1 MNFVVDIEK
10 MGHRGMGIA
19 RWGGKVVLVPFAALG
34 DQAEVSITRAHRDY
48 DEAEIVKLIKPS
60 SLRREPPCPFF
71 GTCGGCQ
78 LQHLPISFQRTL
90 KEEIFR
96 EMLTHHGEVDEKGV
110 KELLFS
116 SNEFEYR
123 SHSELHVDWQEK
135 PLVGFMTR
143 RGNKVV
149 PINRCLVAHPLIQ
162 SILADVSGMLKRA
175 NANQVT
181 DVAISCDFPGEK
193 TLITFFSSTRLPD
206 NVEKTLEKVVQ
217 EIPRVKGLY
226 LVTRKEG
233 KPVILWKEAGAPSGV
248 LYPLPFKDGG
258 EDLILEAW
266 PKVFRQVNPEV
277 NRIVMSIVLNWIQNL
292 GVQQVLELYAGMG
305 NFTIPVSFVTQ
316 NVLAIESN
324 PLAVENAKANALR
337 HFRKNIQWITGS
349 VKDEIKSLR
358 KESFDLIIMDPPRK
372 GAKEILKEI
381 ISLKSKSIIYIS
393 CEPATLARD
402 IQFLKKYGFYGVKMT
417 QPLDMFPQT
426 FHVESITLL
435 QKI

>member
-10 MGHRGMGIA
+10 MGHRGVGIA

-71 GTCGGCQ
+71 GACGGCQ

-90 KEEIFR
+90 KEEIFW
-96 EMLTHHGEVDEKGV
+96 EMLKRQGGV
-110 KELLFS
+110 EGNDVRELLFS
-116 SNEFEYR
+116 SNEFGYR
-123 SHSELHVDWQEK
+123 SHSELHVDWREK
-135 PLVGFMTR
+135 PLVGFMTP
-143 RGNKVV
+143 RGNTVV
-149 PINRCLVAHPLIQ
+149 PINQCLVVHPLIQ
-162 SILADVSGMLKRA
+162 SILAEVSGMLKRA

-181 DVAISCDFPGEK
+181 DVGISCDFPGGK
-193 TLITFFSSTRLPD
+193 NVITFFSSKRLPN
-206 NVEKTLEKVVQ
+206 NVEKTLGKIVQ
-217 EIPRVKGLY
+217 EIPQVKGLY
-226 LVTRKEG
+226 LVTRKET

-248 LYPLPFKDGG
+248 LYSLPLKNGG
-258 EDLILEAW
+258 GDLIFEAW
-266 PKVFRQVNPEV
+266 PGVFRQVNPEV
-277 NRIVMSIVLNWIQNL
+277 NRIIISFVLDWIKNL
-292 GVQQVLELYAGMG
+292 GVQHVLELYAGMG
-305 NFTIPVSFVTQ
+305 NFTIPVSFVTK

-324 PLAVENAKANALR
+324 PLAVENAKANALQYV
-337 HFRKNIQWITGS
+337 RKNIQWITGS
-349 VKDEIKSLR
+349 VKDEIKSVIN
-358 KESFDLIIMDPPRK
+358 KTFDLIIMDPPRS

-381 ISLKSKSIIYIS
+381 IQLNSHNIIYIS

-402 IQFLKKYGFYGVKMT
+402 IQFFKKYGSYGVKIT

-435 QKI
+435 KKI

>member
-1 MNFVVDIEK
+1 MNFVVDVEK

-19 RWGGKVVLVPFAALG
+19 RWEGKVVLVPFAAPG
-34 DQAEVSITRAHRDY
+34 DQAEVSVAHAHRDY

-60 SLRREPPCPFF
+60 PLRREPPCPFF
-71 GTCGGCQ
+71 GACGGCQ

-110 KELLFS
+110 KEILFS

-123 SHSELHVDWQEK
+123 SHCELHVDWREK
-135 PLVGFMTR
+135 PLVGFMAPR
-143 RGNKVV
+143 DNKVV
-149 PINRCLVAHPLIQ
+149 PVNQCLVVHPLIQ
-162 SILADVSGMLKRA
+162 SILVEVSGMLKRA
-175 NANQVT
+175 NSNQVT
-181 DVAISCDFPGEK
+181 DLSISCDFPEGK
-193 TLITFFSSTRLPD
+193 TLITFFSSKRLPD

-217 EIPRVKGLY
+217 EIPRVKGIY
-226 LVTRKEG
+226 LVTREERR
-233 KPVILWKEAGAPSGV
+233 PVILWKEAGAPSGV
-248 LYPLPFKDGG
+248 LYPLPFKNGG
-258 EDLILEAW
+258 EDLIFEAW
-266 PKVFRQVNPEV
+266 PEVFRQVNPEV
-277 NRIVMSIVLNWIQNL
+277 NRLVMSIVLDWIQDL

-337 HFRKNIQWITGS
+337 HVRKNIQWITGS

-381 ISLKSKSIIYIS
+381 IRLNSKNIIYVS

-402 IQFLKKYGFYGVKMT
+402 IRFLKKYGSYGVKTT

-435 QKI
+435 NKI

>member
-1 MNFVVDIEK
+1 MNFVVNIEK
-10 MGHRGMGIA
+10 MGHRGLGIA
-19 RWGGKVVLVPFAALG
+19 RWGGKVVLVPFAAPE
-34 DQAEVSITRAHRDY
+34 DRAEVSITRAHRDY

-60 SLRREPPCPFF
+60 SLRREPPCSFF

-78 LQHLPISFQRTL
+78 LQHLPLSFQRTL

-96 EMLTHHGEVDEKGV
+96 EMLRHQGEVDEKGI
-110 KELLFS
+110 KDILFS

-143 RGNKVV
+143 RGNNVV
-149 PINRCLVAHPLIQ
+149 PIDRCLVVNPLIQ
-162 SILADVSGMLKRA
+162 SILVEVSGMLKRA
-175 NANQVT
+175 DANRVT
-181 DVAISCDFPGEK
+181 DVTISCDFPGEK
-193 TLITFFSSTRLPD
+193 NVITFFSSKRLPD

-217 EIPRVKGLY
+217 EIPQVKGLY
-226 LVTRKEG
+226 LVTRQERR
-233 KPVILWKEAGAPSGV
+233 PLILWKEAGTPSGV
-248 LYPLPFKDGG
+248 LYSLPFNDGG
-258 EDLILEAW
+258 GDLILEAW
-266 PKVFRQVNPEV
+266 PEVFRQVNPAV
-277 NRIVMSIVLNWIQNL
+277 NRIVISIVVDWIQNL

-324 PLAVENAKANALR
+324 PHAVDNAKANALR
-337 HFRKNIQWITGS
+337 HVRKNIQWITGS
-349 VKDEIKSLR
+349 VKGEIKSLR
-358 KESFDLIIMDPPRK
+358 KESFDLIIMDPPRS

-381 ISLKSKSIIYIS
+381 IQLNSKNIIYIS

-402 IQFLKKYGFYGVKMT
+402 IQFLKKYGSYGVKMT

-435 QKI
+435 KKI